1 MTFHSVFGRTSMLVV
16 TRKLGIRA
24 LNTAMRPLSMAATQ
38 QQRVR
43 ATIEP
48 MRERRRQFSSEDG
61 GVSGDGTA
69 FASEADYHAIADQSL
84 EDIQDLLD
92 SLEDSEAMEDDDV
105 DISYSQGVL
114 NINLG
119 KAGFWVLNKQTPN
132 RQIWWSSPVSGPKRY
147 EYTDGEW
154 VCSRVPDGPT
164 LSQAIAEE
172 VSAATGVSLL

>member
-1 MTFHSVFGRTSMLVV
+1 M
-16 TRKLGIRA
+16 TRKLGISA
-24 LNTAMRPLSMAATQ
+24 LNIAMRPLSMAVTQ
-38 QQRVR
+38 QPRVR
-43 ATIEP
+43 ATTEP
-48 MRERRRQFSSEDG
+48 MRVRRRQFSSED
-61 GVSGDGTA
+61 GDGTA

-164 LSQAIAEE
+164 LSQAIVEE